1 MTANDY
7 RPRLVLGIDPGLTGA
22 VAGLAPDHRVELLED
37 LPTVAR
43 GSGRVRRELDAAGLA
58 HLLRPIAGD
67 VRLAVV
73 EQVASR
79 PGQGVASVFSLGHT
93 AGAICGVLAALGIP
107 LVLVPPTAWKKAVG
121 VPAGSDKDMG
131 RTIAARF
138 HPDLNLSRK
147 RDHNMADALLLA
159 RYALTMRSAA

>member
-1 MTANDY
+1 MNANDY

-22 VAGLAPDHRVELLED
+22 VAALDPHHRVELLED

-43 GSGRVRRELDAAGLA
+43 GGGRVRRELDPAGLT

-107 LVLVPPTAWKKAVG
+107 MVLVPPTAWKKAAG
-121 VPAGSDKDMG
+121 VPSGSDKGMS
-131 RTIAARF
+131 RTIAARL
-138 HPDLNLSRK
+138 HPGIDLSRK

-159 RYALTMRSAA
+159 RYGMASEAA

>member
-22 VAGLAPDHRVELLED
+22 VAALAPGHRVELLED

-43 GSGRVRRELDAAGLA
+43 GGGKVRREVDAAGLA

-67 VRLAVV
+67 IRIAIV

-79 PGQGVASVFSLGHT
+79 PGQGVGSVFSLGHT
-93 AGAICGVLAALGIP
+93 TGVIVGVLSALAIP
-107 LVLVPPTAWKKAVG
+107 YQMTTPQSWKKAAG
-121 VPAGSDKDMG
+121 VPTGSDKDMS
-131 RTIAARF
+131 RTIAARL

-159 RYALTMRSAA
+159 RYGMTAVTA